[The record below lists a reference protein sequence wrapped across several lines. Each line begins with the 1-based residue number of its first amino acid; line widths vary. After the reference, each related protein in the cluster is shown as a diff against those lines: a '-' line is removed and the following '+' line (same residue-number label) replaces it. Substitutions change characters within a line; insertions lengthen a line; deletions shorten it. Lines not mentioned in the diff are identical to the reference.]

1 MSLRMRWLFE
11 IRRDIQRP
19 IYIRLKIVEQKG
31 LLCMEVGTGRL
42 IQNSKADILIF
53 EIIPKILLQ
62 SKYKIL
68 WKVWL
73 VFHVFGLRSLLWP
86 CLSLIHNPAALFVS
100 NSSNLERT
108 HSATRT
114 ICLYHY
120 FSKRFF
126 SRFYSIRIS
135 FKFLCFLQQFDRFR
149 VIDLE

>member
-11 IRRDIQRP
+11 IRGDIQRP

-68 WKVWL
+68 
-73 VFHVFGLRSLLWP
+73 
-86 CLSLIHNPAALFVS
+86 
-100 NSSNLERT
+100 
-108 HSATRT
+108 
-114 ICLYHY
+114 
-120 FSKRFF
+120 
-126 SRFYSIRIS
+126 
-135 FKFLCFLQQFDRFR
+135 
-149 VIDLE
+149 